1 MELKYSL
8 IKSLAVGISDNNPDE
23 DIFQSTVSIGQ
34 KRKSFPKSN
43 QDMEKEVDINLQS
56 NPCSTTTISSE
67 TSTANSQTVDIINES
82 MIELEKR
89 ANETIKRLLPSK
101 DLEDL
106 WKLVMDRMSEKN
118 IKVQAIELRIIDLTN
133 WSSLEWSRILK
144 TEDKAKLF
152 RACWIEKESKAVHTR
167 KRRKIHAEYVK
178 LGNESTKLD
187 VVIELR
193 NYDNFYDV
201 LHFKK
206 KKDLAETFVMGI
218 QATEVAMLIDPKPC
232 WQRKVWTIH

>member
-152 RACWIEKESKAVHTR
+152 RACW
-167 KRRKIHAEYVK
+167 
-178 LGNESTKLD
+178 
-187 VVIELR
+187 
-193 NYDNFYDV
+193 
-201 LHFKK
+201 
-206 KKDLAETFVMGI
+206 
-218 QATEVAMLIDPKPC
+218 
-232 WQRKVWTIH
+232 